1 VYPALAV
8 LSALGERAEVLW
20 VGGQGGMEA
29 ALVQRAG
36 IRFDSIPAA
45 GLHGVGLRMLPA
57 NIARLLAGIPA
68 AHRILKRFNPD
79 VLFFTGGYV
88 GVPVAIAGRN
98 RPQVVFTPDI
108 EPGFALRL
116 ISRFADLIAVSTDTA
131 RDFYSPEK
139 NVLVSGYPIRP
150 TLKPVPTE
158 MAREKLGLDL
168 DLPVLLVFGGSR
180 GARSINEALWRCLP
194 SILTSCQVL
203 HITGELD
210 WARVSEIE
218 SKLMGS
224 TGQRYH
230 PHQYLHEDM
239 ALALSAAD
247 LVVSRAGAA
256 TMGEFPC
263 FGLPAILI
271 PYPHAW
277 RYQHINAEHLKEA
290 GGAIIL
296 PDEHVGE
303 TLEQKIMELL
313 QDEDK
318 LQSMRNAM
326 HSLDQPGAAERLAEA
341 ILELA
346 GARSGTNG

>member
-36 IRFDSIPAA
+36 IRFESIPAA
-45 GLHGVGLRMLPA
+45 GLHGVGLRTLPA
-57 NIARLLAGIPA
+57 NIARLIAGIPA
-68 AHRILKRFNPD
+68 ADRILKRFDPD

-98 RPQVVFTPDI
+98 RPQAVFTPDI
-108 EPGFALRL
+108 EPGLALRL
-116 ISRFADLIAVSTDTA
+116 ISRFADLIAVSTAAA
-131 RDFYSPEK
+131 RDYFPPEK
-139 NVLVSGYPIRP
+139 NVFVSGYPIRP
-150 TLKPVPTE
+150 TLEPVPTST
-158 MAREKLGLDL
+158 AREKLRLESDF
-168 DLPVLLVFGGSR
+168 PVLLVFGGSR
-180 GARSINEALWRCLP
+180 GARSINRALWSCLP
-194 SILTSCQVL
+194 GILASCQVL

-210 WARVSEIE
+210 WTRVSEIE
-218 SKLMGS
+218 SKLTES
-224 TGQRYH
+224 SARRYH
-230 PHQYLHEDM
+230 PYQYLHEEM

-256 TMGEFPC
+256 TMGEFPR

-277 RYQHINAEHLKEA
+277 RYQRTNAEHLMKA

-296 PDEHVGE
+296 DDEHVGE
-303 TLEQKIMELL
+303 TLEQKVLDLL
-313 QDEDK
+313 QDGDK

-326 HSLDQPGAAERLAEA
+326 HSLDQPGAADRLAEA

-346 GARSGTNG
+346 GARSGING